1 MMWNISID
9 KWNLFPFPHY
19 WNMRSISFLSN
30 TSVLFSQV
38 KTVCQELLVQVCD
51 LLRLKDC
58 HLFGLSVIQS
68 KAQKHCH
75 THTNGLKQ
83 LYTLLRTDLFI
94 KNNITYFT
102 WLSVLDSDL
111 SVLCSHILI
120 LRMCTLLIIPGIPG
134 FESCVSL
141 FYVFS
146 LMIKSFQLKY
156 QSCMSIS

>member
-1 MMWNISID
+1 MKPVSR
-9 KWNLFPFPHY
+9 FPLLKHAQY
-19 WNMRSISFLSN
+19 VLSLSN

-38 KTVCQELLVQVCD
+38 KTICQELLVQVCD
-51 LLRLKDC
+51 LLKLKDC

-75 THTNGLKQ
+75 TYKLAKIA
-83 LYTLLRTDLFI
+83 LYFLLHTDLFI

-102 WLSVLDSDL
+102 WLLVLDYDL
-111 SVLCSHILI
+111 SVLYSHILI
-120 LRMCTLLIIPGIPG
+120 LRMHTLLIIPGIPG
-134 FESCVSL
+134 FGSCVSL
-141 FYVFS
+141 FDVFS